1 MTKKILVLMLM
12 ICTATFGQQ
21 KNSVMPLPN
30 SGNVSLSLEEYNK
43 LVELATRPT
52 KKPELP
58 PINYSVKHADLK
70 IHVEDESVSGTVQL
84 DGEVFKKGMA
94 KVPLTTGMTIL
105 DVREQNKG
113 VPLTPENGTQMAIL
127 NGPAEFSVNVN
138 VALRLRVE
146 AGRAQFNLPVPVAG
160 GAQLS

>member
-1 MTKKILVLMLM
+1 MTKKILVCMLM
-12 ICTATFGQQ
+12 FCTAMLAQQ
-21 KNSVMPLPN
+21 KNSVLPLPT

-52 KKPELP
+52 KIPDIP

-70 IHVEDESVSGTVQL
+70 LRVENESVSGTVQL

-105 DVREQNKG
+105 DVREQGKG
-113 VPLTPENGTQMAIL
+113 IPLDPENGTQVAIL
-127 NGPAEFSVNVN
+127 SGPSEFSVMENVG
-138 VALRLRVE
+138 LPLQVE
-146 AGRAQFNLPVPVAG
+146 AG
-160 GAQLS
+160 

>member
-12 ICTATFGQQ
+12 ISTTAFGQQ
-21 KNSVMPLPN
+21 KNSILPLPN

-43 LVELATRPT
+43 LIELASKTT
-52 KKPELP
+52 KKPTLP

-70 IHVEDESVSGTVQL
+70 IHVENESVSGTVQL

-94 KVPLTTGMTIL
+94 KVPLTSGVTIL

-113 VPLTPENGTQMAIL
+113 VPLTPENGTQVAIL
-127 NGPAEFSVNVN
+127 SGPAEFSIH
-138 VALRLRVE
+138 
-146 AGRAQFNLPVPVAG
+146 
-160 GAQLS
+160 